1 MTVGSALREL
11 GRFLDEF
18 EQTGAVRSV
27 GLVDSADAD
36 ARGRVTADV
45 ELTVATRATG
55 RADATES
62 TERGDTTEPAEGDA
76 APLSLAA
83 PTVGD
88 DGTLR
93 LTFESTDALVP
104 AAEGVTV
111 EPATVTGGAD
121 GTLTVVLS
129 VSVRT
134 DANSATDVDEADGA
148 VEARDPAAS
157 LGDDTEAGDESEDRP
172 GEEGRNAREP
182 NKGSVAPEN
191 GTADTSATEHDREVP
206 PFRDPDLLAEVYD
219 SCGTFAEMAEE
230 LGMDVTGE
238 TVRRYMIDAGVH
250 QPNTYDTGTAGDE
263 DANESTTGSDEGA
276 EPGPGV
282 EDDRETEPESETEP
296 KPESDPAT
304 GSVEG
309 GGRRVT
315 GGDEAADAS
324 ESPVVLADGI
334 GLPND
339 VTVETL
345 VETVKRSNTI
355 YEIERE
361 IGVDREDA
369 LDVLRELNLL
379 DLVVGRL
386 ATEEERDDIS
396 REAVIERL
404 REASATA
411 TR

>member
-18 EQTGAVRSV
+18 ERAGAVQSV

-45 ELTVATRATG
+45 ELTVAARATG
-55 RADATES
+55 RADATEPV
-62 TERGDTTEPAEGDA
+62 EGGDTADPTDGDA

-83 PTVGD
+83 PTVED

-93 LTFESTDALVP
+93 LAFESTDALVP
-104 AAEGVTV
+104 ATDGIEI
-111 EPATVTGGAD
+111 EPATVTGDDD

-129 VSVRT
+129 VSVPT
-134 DANSATDVDEADGA
+134 DADAATGADEADGA
-148 VEARDPAAS
+148 IETDEPDTTARDDPEADDESRARTED
-157 LGDDTEAGDESEDRP
+157 GVARDDTGGEAARDEGITDGAAERDR
-172 GEEGRNAREP
+172 
-182 NKGSVAPEN
+182 
-191 GTADTSATEHDREVP
+191 DVP

-219 SCGTFAEMAEE
+219 SCGTFAEMAEA

-250 QPNTYDTGTAGDE
+250 QPNTYDTGTTE
-263 DANESTTGSDEGA
+263 DEGA
-276 EPGPGV
+276 NGSATDPEADAEPDPGT
-282 EDDRETEPESETEP
+282 ERETKLEPET
-296 KPESDPAT
+296 KPEPAT
-304 GSVEG
+304 GSVER
-309 GGRRVT
+309 GGRRAT
-315 GGDEAADAS
+315 GRDGGTDS
-324 ESPVVLADGI
+324 PESPVVLADGI

-339 VTVETL
+339 VTVDAL

-386 ATEEERDDIS
+386 ATEQERDDIS
-396 REAVIERL
+396 REDVIERL

>member
-18 EQTGAVRSV
+18 ERAGSVRSV

-55 RADATES
+55 RADATDPVEG
-62 TERGDTTEPAEGDA
+62 GDTTEFEHEDA

-93 LTFESTDALVP
+93 LAFESTDALVP
-104 AAEGVTV
+104 ATDGIEV
-111 EPATVTGGAD
+111 EPATVTGDDD

-129 VSVRT
+129 VSIPT
-134 DANSATDVDEADGA
+134 DADAVTGVDEADGA
-148 VEARDPAAS
+148 VEDDDPAAS
-157 LGDDTEAGDESEDRP
+157 TGDDAEADDESQDRP
-172 GEEGRNAREP
+172 GERVARDDIEGEAAQDRGA
-182 NKGSVAPEN
+182 
-191 GTADTSATEHDREVP
+191 ADRAVERDRDVP

-219 SCGTFAEMAEE
+219 SCGTFAEMAEA

-250 QPNTYDTGTAGDE
+250 QPNTYDTGQADDE
-263 DANESTTGSDEGA
+263 GANESATDPDEGA
-276 EPGPGV
+276 EPDPGA
-282 EDDRETEPESETEP
+282 EDGRETKLEPET
-296 KPESDPAT
+296 KPEPAT
-304 GSVEG
+304 GSAEG
-309 GGRRVT
+309 GGRRAT
-315 GGDEAADAS
+315 GRDEAADAP

-339 VTVETL
+339 VTVDAL

-386 ATEEERDDIS
+386 ATEQERDDIS